1 MEKTEIYSKLS
12 DIFRLVFD
20 DDSITIDEHT
30 SRSSIP
36 SWDSLEHVN
45 LLMAI
50 ENKFNIRFDI
60 EEAAEIQNVS
70 QIVEYIVKNQ

>member
-20 DDSITIDEHT
+20 DASITIDEHT